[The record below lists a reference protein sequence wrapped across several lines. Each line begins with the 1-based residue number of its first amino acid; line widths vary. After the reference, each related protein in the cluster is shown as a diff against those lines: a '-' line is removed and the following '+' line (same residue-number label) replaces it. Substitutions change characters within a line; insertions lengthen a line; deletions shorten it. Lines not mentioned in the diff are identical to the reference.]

1 MNTQSSYVY
10 EDHIA
15 EEGLGRIALPLVA
28 PNRFMPAVKEPIRN
42 NRRVILPTLRKSPM
56 RRVSKPKPV
65 LKPTPIIDHNPV
77 PPPRLNITAIR
88 EAAQKKSSL
97 AKTKSP
103 AKTTKGKLPKA
114 VQKKANTIAAQKK
127 GGGKGILDG
136 SISIGDYEIK
146 KTHAAVAG
154 GATAGGLLLLKLL
167 L

>member
-10 EDHIA
+10 DEHVD
-15 EEGLGRIALPLVA
+15 EEGLGRIPFSSTMG
-28 PNRFMPAVKEPIRN
+28 NRFMPAGKEPIRN
-42 NRRVILPTLRKSPM
+42 NRRVVLPTQRKS
-56 RRVSKPKPV
+56 RAGRVSKPKPV
-65 LKPTPIIDHNPV
+65 LKPKQIIDHNPV

-88 EAAQKKSSL
+88 EAEQKKSRQSKKRSL
-97 AKTKSP
+97 T
-103 AKTTKGKLPKA
+103 KTTKGRVPKA
-114 VQKKANTIAAQKK
+114 VQKKSNAIAAQKK